1 MKIRIHEDT
10 VRFRLGRRELG
21 ELLTTQFLLSTTR
34 FPTGRLRFGLSL
46 DADLA
51 GPVVDCAEGLVGV
64 GLPRAAFITWAR
76 GQEESY
82 AFSATLED
90 GALDVLIEKD
100 FPCDTRSDCAAD
112 EDLFTP
118 TSLRLWD

>member
-10 VRFRLGRRELG
+10 VRIRLGRRELG

-46 DADLA
+46 DAELS
-51 GPVVDCAEGLVGV
+51 GPVVDCAEGLVGI
-64 GLPRAAFITWAR
+64 GLPRARFVAWAQ

-82 AFSATLED
+82 AFSAPHEDGTLE
-90 GALDVLIEKD
+90 VLIEKD
-100 FPCDTRSDCAAD
+100 FPCDTRSDCAVD

-118 TSLRLWD
+118 TSLQLWD

>member
-10 VRFRLGRRELG
+10 VRIRLGRRELG
-21 ELLTTQFLLSTTR
+21 ELLASQFLLSTTR

-46 DADLA
+46 DADLS
-51 GPVVDCAEGLVGV
+51 GPVVDCAEGLVGI
-64 GLPRAAFITWAR
+64 GLPREAFSTWAR

-82 AFSATLED
+82 AFSTPLED
-90 GALDVLIEKD
+90 SSLDVLIEKD
-100 FPCDTRSDCAAD
+100 FPCDSRTDCPAG

-118 TSLRLWD
+118 TSLQLWD